1 MQETR
6 CQMTTQKGVQCQ
18 RNACQGGFCTQH
30 TTCSV
35 CLSAMS
41 QGLTRK
47 LPCHH
52 TFHSGCIDRWK
63 QTSSTCPMC
72 RMPFDQPKYK
82 VSVSIQNVAS
92 EQIIRD
98 SYITSNIEQILNT
111 FNITHEIQSRYVT
124 DIYFDIGMNEF
135 LEDVFR
141 EIGVRLPSAIE
152 QGLFSPPQP

>member
-1 MQETR
+1 
-6 CQMTTQKGVQCQ
+6 
-18 RNACQGGFCTQH
+18 
-30 TTCSV
+30 
-35 CLSAMS
+35 
-41 QGLTRK
+41 
-47 LPCHH
+47 
-52 TFHSGCIDRWK
+52 
-63 QTSSTCPMC
+63 MC
-72 RMPFDQPKYK
+72 RVPFDQPKYK
-82 VSVSIQNVAS
+82 VSLSIQNVAS
-92 EQIIRD
+92 GQVTRD